1 MPYLFLFLAFT
12 CNAAANIILKL
23 AATSGFSFGGFLRGE
38 WSLAHL
44 YAGVA
49 AALFALNLGFY
60 LVALQKIPLSV
71 GYPVMIGMTFVIT
84 TGAALALGER
94 MTVLHAVGL
103 ALVFL
108 GVFLIVRATA

>member
-84 TGAALALGER
+84 TGAAFPFAERISVLPPMRLAPG
-94 MTVLHAVGL
+94 
-103 ALVFL
+103 FS
-108 GVFLIVRATA
+108 